1 MEIAMPKL
9 HSRAERREQETDMA
23 SNAMIFKNG
32 KLYISRKTFEMRA
45 Q

>member
-1 MEIAMPKL
+1 MPKL
-9 HSRAERREQETDMA
+9 HSRAERREQEIDMA

-32 KLYISRKTFEMRA
+32 KLYISPETFELGA